1 VIHAVLLMLAL
12 RFSMG
17 CGFCPWLSLRDYS
30 PRAASVNRC
39 QKTPDATDAAQKA
52 FENMSHASSAVS
64 RPASSNRFALTSLV
78 LGGAAIGGSPIFV
91 RLSEVGPMAT
101 AFWRVALALIPIFIF
116 WLVKGRDAGPK
127 PRKLSEYGMLVL
139 PGVILAMDLAA
150 WHLSITMTSVTNAT
164 LLANLAPVFVTV
176 LGLIFF
182 HATASRVFLFGLAL
196 ALAGIVI
203 LKGGPAALGNGDLRG
218 DGIAVIAAMFYAGYI
233 LAIGRLRSRFDT
245 SRIMLWSTAS
255 AAACVFPVACFFE
268 GNILP
273 ATVHGWA
280 IVFGLAFVSHAGGQV
295 AITYALAFLPPA
307 FSSLTLLLQ
316 PVVAAILAWILLS
329 EPIGP
334 MQALGG
340 LVVLAGIMV
349 ARRG

>member
-1 VIHAVLLMLAL
+1 M
-12 RFSMG
+12 SQ
-17 CGFCPWLSLRDYS
+17 
-30 PRAASVNRC
+30 AASPTVE
-39 QKTPDATDAAQKA
+39 TVP
-52 FENMSHASSAVS
+52 
-64 RPASSNRFALTSLV
+64 SNRFALTALI

-116 WLVKGRDAGPK
+116 SLIKGKDAGPK
-127 PRKLSEYGMLVL
+127 PEKLSDYGLLIL
-139 PGVILAMDLAA
+139 PGAILALDLAA

-176 LGLIFF
+176 IG
-182 HATASRVFLFGLAL
+182 FLLFRAAVTRLFVLGLAL

-218 DGIAVIAAMFYAGYI
+218 DGIAIVAAMFYAGYI

-245 SRIMLWSTAS
+245 IRIMLWSTAS
-255 AAACVFPVACFFE
+255 AAVCVFPLAFFFE
-268 GNILP
+268 GQILP
-273 ATVHGWA
+273 PTAYGWA
-280 IVFGLAFVSHAGGQV
+280 MVFGLAFISHAGGQV
-295 AITYALAFLPPA
+295 AITYALAYLPAA

-316 PVVAAILAWILLS
+316 PVVAAILAWALLN
-329 EPIGP
+329 EAIGP
-334 MQALGG
+334 MQAIGG
-340 LVVLAGIMV
+340 AVVLAGIMV